1 MKTKKYDKV
10 KQMNIIRADNGFRV
24 TTGRPLIEED
34 GKPCSYYSCDELKI
48 DRLVLDF
55 DDLIEL
61 ITPLLNQTV
70 TKKTKTEGDSL
81 EDVIWKKT

>member
-34 GKPCSYYSCDELKI
+34 GKPRSYPYYSCDELKI
-48 DRLVLDF
+48 DMLVLDF

-81 EDVIWKKT
+81 EDVI